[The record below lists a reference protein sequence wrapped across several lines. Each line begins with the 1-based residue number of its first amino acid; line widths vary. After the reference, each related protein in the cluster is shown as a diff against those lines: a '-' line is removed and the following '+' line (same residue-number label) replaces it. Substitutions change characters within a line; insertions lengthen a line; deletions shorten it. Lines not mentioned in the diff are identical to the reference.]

1 MQAPVPQHPHRPRR
15 PWQRALARRAVLRGA
30 TASGLATVLAAL
42 AALQPCAPAAAA
54 TPGSPTPVAT
64 SQAPLMPADLAPL
77 AVRPLAATCA
87 SCHGTDGRPAD
98 TAMPPLA
105 GLPQDVFTAQM
116 RAFRSGERPATVMHQ
131 ISRGYTD
138 AQVEALA
145 AYFAGLPR

>member
-1 MQAPVPQHPHRPRR
+1 MQVPATTRHSAGQRR
-15 PWQRALARRAVLRGA
+15 IPPGRWV
-30 TASGLATVLAAL
+30 AAFL
-42 AALQPCAPAAAA
+42 LAPALWPLGAVAGA
-54 TPGSPTPVAT
+54 PAVPAGTGTPT
-64 SQAPLMPADLAPL
+64 L
-77 AVRPLAATCA
+77 AVRQLAATCA

-98 TAMPPLA
+98 AAMPPLA